1 MKRKLLILFILLLV
15 IAAGVF
21 LVVRKKTQLAGA
33 PQSTERPVPV
43 ETAVSR
49 SGDLTLTR
57 TYLGLVEPWQRSDVS
72 ARITASVRDV
82 AVREGEEIEKGQ
94 VLLRL
99 DETELD
105 QAVQNAA
112 AQLENARRQTA
123 SVRARVAALEKTV
136 AYWAKEYERDRILAA
151 EGAIAQAEADA
162 GADRLNRERG
172 ELEAAQESLRAA
184 ESLARSRKKQLEEV
198 RSRRGYATLR
208 APFDG
213 VVAQRRT
220 DPGDMAA
227 PGSSLLTIE
236 DQSRMKIL
244 FDVPQKDLD
253 RFSPQR
259 SITVDDDGQELLLEV
274 SRRYPSLNADRTL
287 TMEVDLPAG
296 SDFTAGAYEEV
307 KATLEQAKDAI
318 LVPVRSLVPTP
329 EGKTVVFVI
338 EENST
343 RAQPVEVLLIEGET
357 AAVEGLEEG
366 TPVVRSTYLGW
377 NRLAEGVAVE
387 VKP

>member
-21 LVVRKKTQLAGA
+21 LVVRKKTQLAEA
-33 PQSTERPVPV
+33 PRSTQRPVPV

-49 SGDLTLTR
+49 SGDLALTR
-57 TYLGLVEPWQRSDVS
+57 TYLGLVEPWLRSDVS
-72 ARITASVRDV
+72 ARITASIREV

-99 DETELD
+99 DDTELD

-123 SVRARVAALEKTV
+123 SVRTRVATLEKTV
-136 AYWAKEYERDRILAA
+136 AYRQKEYERDRILAA

-172 ELEAAQESLRAA
+172 ELDAARESLRAA
-184 ESLARSRKKQLEEV
+184 ESLARSRREQLEEV

-208 APFDG
+208 APFNG
-213 VVAQRRT
+213 VVSQRQA
-220 DPGDMAA
+220 DPGDMAV
-227 PGSSLLTIE
+227 PGRSLLTME
-236 DQSRMKIL
+236 DHSRLKIL

-253 RFSPQR
+253 RFRPQR
-259 SITVDDDGQELLLEV
+259 PITIDDDGKDLLLEV

-287 TMEVDLPAG
+287 TMEVDLPADSG
-296 SDFTAGAYEEV
+296 FTAGAYEEIE
-307 KATLEQAKDAI
+307 ATLEQAKDAI
-318 LVPVRSLVPTP
+318 LVPVESLVPTP
-329 EGKTVVFVI
+329 KGEMVVFVV

-343 RAQPVEVLLIEGET
+343 RAQPVDVLLIDGKT
-357 AAVEGLEEG
+357 AAVDGLEEG
-366 TPVVRSTYLGW
+366 TAVVRSTYLGW
-377 NRLAEGVAVE
+377 NRLSEGVAVE

>member
-1 MKRKLLILFILLLV
+1 MKRKLLILFVLLLV
-15 IAAGVF
+15 IVAGVF
-21 LVVRKKTQLAGA
+21 LVVRKKTQLAEA

-57 TYLGLVEPWQRSDVS
+57 TYLGIVEPWQRSDVS

-99 DETELD
+99 DDRELD

-112 AQLENARRQTA
+112 ARLENARRQTA
-123 SVRARVAALEKTV
+123 SVRARVSTLEKTV
-136 AYWAKEYERDRILAA
+136 AYWQKEYERDRMLAV

-172 ELEAAQESLRAA
+172 ELDAARESLRAA
-184 ESLARSRKKQLEEV
+184 ESLARSRKEQLDEV

-213 VVAQRRT
+213 VVAQRRI

-236 DQSRMKIL
+236 DQSRMKIR

-259 SITVDDDGQELLLEV
+259 PITVDDDGQELLLKV

-287 TMEVDLPAG
+287 TMEVDLPADSG
-296 SDFTAGAYEEV
+296 FTAGAYEEV
-307 KATLEQAKDAI
+307 EATLEQAKDAI
-318 LVPVRSLVPTP
+318 LVPVESLVPTP
-329 EGKTVVFVI
+329 KGEMVVFVV
-338 EENST
+338 EENAT
-343 RAQPVEVLLIEGET
+343 RARAVDVLLIDGET

>member
-57 TYLGLVEPWQRSDVS
+57 TYLGLIEPWQRSDVS
-72 ARITASVRDV
+72 ARITASVREV

-99 DETELD
+99 DDRELD

-112 AQLENARRQTA
+112 ARLENARRQTA
-123 SVRARVAALEKTV
+123 SVRARVTALEKTV
-136 AYWAKEYERDRILAA
+136 AYWTREYERDRMLAA

-162 GADRLNRERG
+162 GADRLNREQG
-172 ELEAAQESLRAA
+172 ELDAARESLRAA

-244 FDVPQKDLD
+244 FDVPQRDLD

-259 SITVDDDGQELLLEV
+259 PITVNDDGKDLLLKV

-296 SDFTAGAYEEV
+296 SGFTAGAYEEV
-307 KATLEQAKDAI
+307 EATLEQAKDAI
-318 LVPVRSLVPTP
+318 LVPVESLVPTP
-329 EGKTVVFVI
+329 AGETVVFVI

-357 AAVEGLEEG
+357 AAVDGLEEG